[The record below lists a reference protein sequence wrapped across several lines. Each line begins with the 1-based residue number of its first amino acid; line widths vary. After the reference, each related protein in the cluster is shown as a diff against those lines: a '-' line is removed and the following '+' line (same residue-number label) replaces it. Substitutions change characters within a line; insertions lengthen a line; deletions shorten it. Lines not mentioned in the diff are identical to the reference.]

1 MLSFPEKA
9 SLPVKNI
16 LKNTLLVL
24 NRKEKKRFGILI
36 VLDIFISTIDILS
49 LALLLWI
56 IRFYLQPVHN
66 NNLPFLPGW
75 LAGRSSIVFIGGF
88 VILFGIKNWL
98 AFIIS
103 RAQFRFISR
112 TAVRISRRNLA
123 DFQHAGF
130 NEFTHT
136 DSSAH
141 IRNIAFHPFDFCQYM
156 LSGIQQIITQSSL
169 ILIAI
174 IAIVIYDAKLFL
186 LLLLILLPPVIIVFY
201 FIKKKMVSAKQH
213 IQKSNERSFQYLLDA
228 LKGYVESNVY
238 NRNRFFLNRFTNSR
252 RKFSTY
258 LFDSLALQNM
268 PNRIIEIFAVLGLF
282 MLILIAKWNGNDGS
296 AMLIT
301 IGAFMAAAYKII
313 PGIVKV
319 INTSGQMKAYEFSIN
334 DLQKNKESGSSLKEV
349 SPIESVEFKNID
361 FQYSSGRVLN
371 DLSFS
376 LKKGDF
382 IGISGESGKGK
393 TTILNLLLG
402 FLSPAKGEI
411 MINGLPVSSEEIKSY
426 WPSVAYVKQQNF
438 FIHDTLLRNIT
449 FEEESHDRNNLDY
462 AMAVSGL
469 DKVITKFPEGI
480 DKIITENGKNIS
492 GGQQQR
498 IAIARALYKNA
509 PVILLDEPFN
519 ELDEAATQSLLE
531 HFRELAVAGKSVVM
545 ITHDK
550 KSLAY
555 CNKVISLDE

>member
-1 MLSFPEKA
+1 M
-9 SLPVKNI
+9 
-16 LKNTLLVL
+16 
-24 NRKEKKRFGILI
+24 
-36 VLDIFISTIDILS
+36 LDIFISILDILS

-156 LSGIQQIITQSSL
+156 LSGIQQIITQLSL

-201 FIKKKMVSAKQH
+201 FIKKKLVSAKHH

-334 DLQKNKESGSSLKEV
+334 DLQKK
-349 SPIESVEFKNID
+349 
-361 FQYSSGRVLN
+361 
-371 DLSFS
+371 
-376 LKKGDF
+376 
-382 IGISGESGKGK
+382 
-393 TTILNLLLG
+393 
-402 FLSPAKGEI
+402 
-411 MINGLPVSSEEIKSY
+411 
-426 WPSVAYVKQQNF
+426 
-438 FIHDTLLRNIT
+438 
-449 FEEESHDRNNLDY
+449 
-462 AMAVSGL
+462 
-469 DKVITKFPEGI
+469 
-480 DKIITENGKNIS
+480 
-492 GGQQQR
+492 
-498 IAIARALYKNA
+498 
-509 PVILLDEPFN
+509 
-519 ELDEAATQSLLE
+519 
-531 HFRELAVAGKSVVM
+531 
-545 ITHDK
+545 
-550 KSLAY
+550 
-555 CNKVISLDE
+555 